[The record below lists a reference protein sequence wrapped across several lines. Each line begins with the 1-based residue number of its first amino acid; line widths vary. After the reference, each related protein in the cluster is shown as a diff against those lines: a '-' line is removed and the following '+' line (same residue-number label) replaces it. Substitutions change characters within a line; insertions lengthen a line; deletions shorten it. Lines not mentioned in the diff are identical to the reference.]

1 MTMRCGYVALIGR
14 PNVGKST
21 LLNRLV
27 GYRVSAI
34 APKPQ
39 TTRYRVEG
47 VVTRSSEQIV
57 FVDTPGLHRDVKG
70 LLNKALNAQA
80 KAALEEVDL
89 ILMLVEAG
97 RWTDEDDFVISTL
110 RATNR
115 PVVLGINKVDQ
126 LKHRDDLLKFIA
138 DIQGKFEFSD
148 IVPFSARTGHNLDRL
163 VDVIAGRLPESSF
176 VYPEDQITDRPM
188 RFIAAEMIR
197 EQVMRLLEQEVPYS
211 VAVEIESFEEEPGLT
226 RIAAVILVEREGQKG
241 IVIGKGGR
249 MLKKIGTE
257 ARKTLEPM
265 LDTKVFL
272 KLWVKVS
279 EDWQEDARK
288 LARLGF
294 DLH

>member
-1 MTMRCGYVALIGR
+1 MTSRCGHVALIGR

-27 GYRVSAI
+27 GFRVSAI

-47 VVTRSSEQIV
+47 VVTREHEQIV

-70 LLNKALNAQA
+70 LLNKSLNAQA
-80 KAALEEVDL
+80 RAALEEVDL

-97 RWTDEDDFVISTL
+97 RWTEEDDFVLSLLETS
-110 RATNR
+110 RC
-115 PVVLGINKVDQ
+115 PVMLGINKVDQ
-126 LKHRDDLLKFIA
+126 LVHRDELLAFISQVQA
-138 DIQGKFEFSD
+138 KFEFAE
-148 IVPFSARTGHNLDRL
+148 IIPFSARKGENLDRL
-163 VDVIAGRLPESSF
+163 SDVLAGHLPESPF

-188 RFIAAEMIR
+188 RFIAAELIR

-211 VAVEIESFEEEPGLT
+211 VAVEIESYEEDRGLT

-249 MLKKIGTE
+249 MLKRIGTE
-257 ARKTLEPM
+257 ARKALEPM
-265 LDTKVFL
+265 LGTKVFL

-288 LARLGF
+288 LSRLGF